1 MSFIAEIDI
10 MPLKELL
17 DPAGKAVI
25 GGLDKLGIT
34 GIDDVRIGKHVRLT
48 INAADEASA
57 KAIAEDAVKKLLANA
72 VMEQA
77 TIRMVKP

>member
-17 DPAGKAVI
+17 DPAGKAVLR
-25 GGLDKLGIT
+25 GLDKLGIPDV
-34 GIDDVRIGKHVRLT
+34 GDVRIGKHIRLS
-48 INAADEASA
+48 INAADEAKA
-57 KAIAEDAVKKLLANA
+57 RAIAEDAVKKLLANP

-77 TIRMVKP
+77 SIRIVNA

>member
-77 TIRMVKP
+77 TIRIVNP

>member
-25 GGLDKLGIT
+25 GGLDKLGIK

-48 INAADEASA
+48 INATDEASA

>member
-10 MPLKELL
+10 IPLKELL

-34 GIDDVRIGKHVRLT
+34 GIDNVRIGKHVRLT

>member
-34 GIDDVRIGKHVRLT
+34 GIDNVRIGKHVRLT